1 MAVVLMVHPPVKI
14 SKALIRTTE
23 QKMPMPDLS
32 HELAELLRLRDPRY
46 VGRMLS
52 VHQPKVLGWTYSRYA
67 DDLTFSASGE
77 PGTKIGYLLH
87 RVRGIVHDESFI
99 VNELKTRVRR
109 KSDQQRVTG
118 LIVNNKIGVPRKT
131 VRKLRAILHQA
142 QYSDLESQNRG
153 RTEGQFHHWVQGRIG
168 FVHMAAPEKGLK
180 LLSAFQKI
188 KNP

>member
-46 VGRMLS
+46 VGRILS
-52 VHQPKVLGWTYSRYA
+52 VHQQKVLGWTYSRYA

-77 PGTKIGYLLH
+77 PGTKIGYLH
-87 RVRGIVHDESFI
+87 RVRGIVHEESFI
-99 VNELKTRVRR
+99 INELKTRVRR
-109 KSDQQRVTG
+109 KSDHQRVTG

-153 RTEGQFHHWVQGRIG
+153 RTEGQFHHWVQGMIG
-168 FVHMAAPEKGLK
+168 FVHLSAPEKGLK

>member
-1 MAVVLMVHPPVKI
+1 MVHPPVEI
-14 SKALIRTTE
+14 AKALIRTTE

-32 HELAELLRLRDPRY
+32 HELAELLRLRDPRF
-46 VGRMLS
+46 VGRILS
-52 VHQPKVLGWTYSRYA
+52 VHQPKVLNWTYSRYA

-77 PGTKIGYLLH
+77 LGTKIGYLLH
-87 RVRGIVHDESFI
+87 RVRVIVHDESFI
-99 VNELKTRVRR
+99 INELKTRVRR
-109 KSDQQRVTG
+109 TSDHQRVTG

-153 RTEGQFHHWVQGRIG
+153 RTEGQFHHWVQGMIG
-168 FVHMAAPEKGLK
+168 FVQLSAPEKGSK